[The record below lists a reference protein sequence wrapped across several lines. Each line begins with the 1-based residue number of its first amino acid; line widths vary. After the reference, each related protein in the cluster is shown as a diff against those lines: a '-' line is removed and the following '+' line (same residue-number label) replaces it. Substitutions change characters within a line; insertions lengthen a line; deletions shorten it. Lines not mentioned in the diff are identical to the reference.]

1 LPGYLIDGDFM
12 NGLEKLVVAAN
23 SLDSLGFVKEAD
35 SLDNIIRKI
44 AGELLDDSDLHE
56 EFKGIPVQDPDYP
69 EEEVDEYGS
78 DEEVDEVEPDIKEK
92 HFGFSLDGIGEKIGK
107 VLKLCNPNDLF
118 YNKDPIHEVLIRTV
132 GDPNFKYLGAGSFRM
147 VFSYGNDYVIKIA
160 VPGGWFNH
168 SIKMNKEDAAFGRM
182 PKYSDLFPKVYETDP
197 AYKWIIMERC
207 SVINDENKF
216 LEFFPNPVTD
226 PFVTNPFARI
236 ELFAYALRS
245 CVYKETKSEAEIAGH
260 TDYLVN
266 QLKDKMGIRPEE
278 IIRAYER
285 LTLFNKIVDFCK
297 EFGALPREIRIGN
310 VGISSDG
317 RFVIIDSSVEETI
330 TNIFK

>member
-1 LPGYLIDGDFM
+1 MLAKLAKIANRLDHL
-12 NGLEKLVVAAN
+12 GLTR
-23 SLDSLGFVKEAD
+23 EAD
-35 SLDNIIRKI
+35 SLDKIIRKI

-56 EFKGIPVQDPDYP
+56 EFEGIPVQDPDYP

-78 DEEVDEVEPDIKEK
+78 DEEVDEEESDITEK
-92 HFGFSLDGIGEKIGK
+92 HFGFSLDGIGDKIGK
-107 VLKLCNPNDLF
+107 VLELWDPDDLF
-118 YNKDPIHEVLIRTV
+118 YNRLEPISEVLIRTI

-160 VPGGWFNH
+160 APGGFFNQAL
-168 SIKMNKEDAAFGRM
+168 KMNKEDATFGRM
-182 PKYSDLFPKVYETDP
+182 PKYSNLFPKVYETDA

-207 SVINDENKF
+207 SVIDNENKF

-226 PFVTNPFARI
+226 PFVNPFARI
-236 ELFAYALRS
+236 ELFSYALRS

-266 QLKDKMGIRPEE
+266 QLKDKMGIRPED
-278 IIRAYER
+278 IIGAYER

-297 EFGALPREIRIGN
+297 EFSALPREIRIGN

-317 RFVIIDSSVEETI
+317 RFVIIDSSVEGTI
-330 TNIFK
+330 NDAIF